1 MTKLLLIYRGKTSR
15 ISARS
20 GDTIAINPAAARIV
34 LEQSALPPPL
44 RNAARRSAPICI
56 ARRK

>member
-34 LEQSALPPPL
+34 LEQSAL
-44 RNAARRSAPICI
+44 RAAVAQSARRSAPICI